1 MKSIES
7 LKRQIRT
14 AEDLETV
21 VRTMKALAAVNIRQ
35 YEAAAESLGRY
46 QETIEQTVRMLVW
59 NEPAFA
65 AGQRASRTTRLGLI
79 AFGSDQGMCGGF
91 NESICDFVV
100 EATGKRQGDGVDV
113 RLIVLGRRLA
123 DRLLERGHEIDHLFD
138 LPGSVSGMTGVLQGL
153 LPWIDRW
160 RTDHRFDSV
169 IVCHHRRIA
178 RTNYEPTQ
186 RTLLPVSPQEF
197 LAEQSRRWSGRS
209 LPLVTMPPDQ
219 LWRAVVRQYLFVS
232 LFQACAESQASENAA
247 RITAMQTAET
257 HIHDRLGEFQ
267 LDYQQMRQT
276 SVTEELLEV
285 ITGFEALTSS
295 RSRSRPRPKRRP
307 EIPR

>member
-1 MKSIES
+1 MKSVES

-14 AEDLETV
+14 AEDLESV

-46 QETIEQTVRMLVW
+46 QNTIEQTVRMLVW
-59 NEPAFA
+59 NDPEIATIPL
-65 AGQRASRTTRLGLI
+65 ASRFTRLGLI

-91 NESICDFVV
+91 NESISDFVV
-100 EATGKRQGDGVDV
+100 ETARQLRDDGVNV

-123 DRLLERGHEIDHLFD
+123 DRLYEAGHAIDHLFD
-138 LPGSVSGMTGVLQGL
+138 LPGSVSGMTNVLQGL

-160 RTDHRFDSV
+160 RTDHGFESV
-169 IVCHHRRIA
+169 VVCHHRRIA
-178 RTNYEPTQ
+178 RTNYEPTK

-197 LAEQSRRWSGRS
+197 LGEPSRRWNGRS

-257 HIHDRLGEFQ
+257 HIHERLGEFQ

-295 RSRSRPRPKRRP
+295 RSRPKRQP
-307 EIPR
+307 KTNP

>member
-7 LKRQIRT
+7 LKRQIHT

-46 QETIEQTVRMLVW
+46 QNTIEQTVRMLVW
-59 NEPAFA
+59 NNAAFA
-65 AGQRASRTTRLGLI
+65 AHQTTSRATRLGLI

-91 NESICDFVV
+91 NESISDFVV
-100 EATGKRQGDGVDV
+100 ETARQSRGDGVAV
-113 RLIVLGRRLA
+113 RIVVLGRRLA
-123 DRLLERGHEIDHLFD
+123 DRLFEAGHSIDHLFD
-138 LPGSVSGMTGVLQGL
+138 LPGSVSGMTGVIQGL

-160 RTDHRFDSV
+160 RTDHGFDSAA
-169 IVCHHRRIA
+169 VCHHRRIA
-178 RTNYEPTQ
+178 RTNYEPTK

-197 LAEQSRRWSGRS
+197 LAEQPRRWSGRS

-285 ITGFEALTSS
+285 ITGFEALTSPHS
-295 RSRSRPRPKRRP
+295 RPKRRP
-307 EIPR
+307 ETNQ